1 MGAKDSCHTT
11 SGYHKDE
18 VGGLIDTQFMHLFI
32 YGCVHR
38 QCVCICKDVRFY
50 GCDLL
55 ATVISWQLMPKE
67 TMGESSGACSE

>member
-32 YGCVHR
+32 YGCVHI

-55 ATVISWQLMPKE
+55 ATDAQGDHGREQWGLLGM
-67 TMGESSGACSE
+67 MWLGE